1 MTTNINYRQ
10 KVYKS
15 LSILVRLRT
24 HECAVSVTETL
35 RIKLNKQMDA
45 IIFLGSNKIFNITR
59 NEESRSRE
67 FASLSVLLALREPLL
82 LSFLLG
88 RDAKGNRFVEKR
100 SHREW

>member
-10 KVYKS
+10 KANKS

-24 HECAVSVTETL
+24 HACAISVTEIL
-35 RIKLNKQMDA
+35 RVKLIKQMDA
-45 IIFLGSNKIFNITR
+45 IIFLRSNRTFNITR
-59 NEESRSRE
+59 NKESRSRE

-88 RDAKGNRFVEKR
+88 RDAKGNRFVEKQ